1 MIPRNLAPAARYII
15 AIPRQFATPALFN
28 TANDE
33 FAGRF
38 SADEKFP
45 NNERRTSNESDKD
58 SIVDYT
64 CNLSLRRDAGNNV
77 RYCNAA
83 QFSVSALSNDG
94 QFVHRVFY
102 LNVQLII
109 I

>member
-1 MIPRNLAPAARYII
+1 MISRNLAPAARYII

-38 SADEKFP
+38 SSAEEKFP
-45 NNERRTSNESDKD
+45 NNERRASNESDKD
-58 SIVDYT
+58 SIVDSTY
-64 CNLSLRRDAGNNV
+64 NLLRRGAGNNV

-94 QFVHRVFY
+94 QFVHR
-102 LNVQLII
+102 ISI
-109 I
+109 

>member
-38 SADEKFP
+38 FAEKKFP
-45 NNERRTSNESDKD
+45 NNERHASNESDKD
-58 SIVDYT
+58 SIVEYT
-64 CNLSLRRDAGNNV
+64 YNLSLRREAGNNV
-77 RYCNAA
+77 RYCIAA
-83 QFSVSALSNDG
+83 QSSVSILSNDG
-94 QFVHRVFY
+94 QFVHRVC
-102 LNVQLII
+102 I
-109 I
+109 